1 MYDDDTIAGIA
12 TSPINSGISI
22 IRLSGDNAINIAKKI
37 FVNGK
42 KNRIN
47 EFKNRYL
54 HYGYIIDQN
63 KKIVDEVLLACMK
76 KTNTYTKEDVIEIH
90 CHGGIISSKKIL
102 DLVLNEDCRLAERG
116 EFTKR
121 AFLNGRI
128 DLIQAEAVIDLINSK
143 TEYSHGISLN
153 QLEGRLSKEI
163 NLIINKLVSLIANI
177 EVNID
182 FPEYDEDQITIEQI
196 RNISKSTIKR
206 LDKLIKTADTGKI
219 YKEGIRTVILGK
231 PNVGKSSLMNFL
243 LDENRAIVT
252 EIPGTT
258 RDIIEEFMNIDGI
271 PIIVIDTAGIRNTK
285 DEVEKIGVERALEKV
300 ESSDLIIMVFDASK
314 KLEKE
319 DIEILKYIE
328 NRKVIYLKNKTDLD
342 DILNLSDYK
351 YIEKEIIDISV
362 KNNIG
367 LDKITKKIKDMFFK
381 GVINLDNDLIIN
393 NSRHKALL
401 IKAKNN
407 LEDILLSINNNITI
421 EFLEIDLNNC
431 IENLG
436 KITGRSVQD
445 DLVDKI
451 FNEFCIGK

>member
-1 MYDDDTIAGIA
+1 MYNDDTIAGIA

-22 IRLSGDNAINIAKKI
+22 IRLSGDNSINIAKKI
-37 FVNGK
+37 FINVK
-42 KNRIN
+42 KNKLN

-76 KTNTYTKEDVIEIH
+76 KTNTYTKEDVVEIH

-102 DLVLNEDCRLAERG
+102 DLVLNENCRLAERG

-163 NLIINKLVSLIANI
+163 NLIINKLVNLIANI

-182 FPEYDEDQITIEQI
+182 FPEYDEDQITIDQI
-196 RNISKSTIKR
+196 KKISESTIER
-206 LDKLIKTADTGKI
+206 LNNLIKTADTGKI
-219 YKEGIRTVILGK
+219 FKEGIRTVILGK

-243 LDENRAIVT
+243 LNENRAIVT

-258 RDIIEEFMNIDGI
+258 RDTIEEFMNIDGI
-271 PIIVIDTAGIRNTK
+271 PIIVIDTAGIRSTS

-300 ESSDLIIMVFDASK
+300 KSSDLIIMVFDASN

-342 DILNLSDYK
+342 DVLNLDDYK
-351 YIEKEIIDISV
+351 DIENEVIDISV

-367 LDKITKKIKDMFFK
+367 LDKITKRIKNMFFK

-407 LEDILLSINNNITI
+407 LEDILLSINNKMTI

-445 DLVDKI
+445 DLVDTI